1 MVEVDWDIMNASV
14 CILSNVMYTLIP
26 RVCLDVS
33 SCVIYE
39 GDDSDSSSKYAPS
52 ECRGS
57 FISLQSH
64 LRISGIARW
73 DKA

>member
-52 ECRGS
+52 ECHGS

-64 LRISGIARW
+64 LRISGIVRC